1 MKAVPAVD
9 PGTGVFLSWIIVVFS
24 GLNNQIFI
32 MRNAVKFL
40 SVLLLAGAV
49 ACNSGSTGN
58 AGSDSTGMADMP
70 GMDHSQMTASSA
82 TLPEIPAG
90 AHVYFKN
97 LKDGQT
103 VTSPFKVEM
112 GVDGMSVDT
121 AGVVRAGSG
130 HHHLLID
137 AGDSLAAG
145 TVVPKDS
152 QHLHFGNAQTE
163 TELSLAPGTHRL
175 TLQFADGLHR
185 SYGGALAN
193 SITVKVK

>member
-1 MKAVPAVD
+1 
-9 PGTGVFLSWIIVVFS
+9 
-24 GLNNQIFI
+24 
-32 MRNAVKFL
+32 MRNVVKFL

-49 ACNSGSTGN
+49 ACNSGGSGN
-58 AGSDSTGMADMP
+58 AGSDSTGMADMDHMA
-70 GMDHSQMTASSA
+70 GMDHGQMTAAS
-82 TLPEIPAG
+82 TGLPEIPAG
-90 AHVYFKN
+90 ARVYFKN

-112 GVDGMSVDT
+112 GVDGMTVDT
-121 AGVVRAGSG
+121 AGTVRAASG

-137 AGDSLAAG
+137 SGDSLSAG

-152 QHLHFGNAQTE
+152 LHLHFGNAQTE

-185 SYGGALAN
+185 SYGSALAN